1 MCGTSRTV
9 GDQTFVVK
17 DEQKF
22 GNQPDGAI
30 DVSHSL
36 LAASEEYRSTDG
48 TKSTSMAK
56 KIQWPAAK

>member
-1 MCGTSRTV
+1 MRGTSRTV
-9 GDQTFVVK
+9 GDQTFDVK

-36 LAASEEYRSTDG
+36 LAASEE
-48 TKSTSMAK
+48 
-56 KIQWPAAK
+56 